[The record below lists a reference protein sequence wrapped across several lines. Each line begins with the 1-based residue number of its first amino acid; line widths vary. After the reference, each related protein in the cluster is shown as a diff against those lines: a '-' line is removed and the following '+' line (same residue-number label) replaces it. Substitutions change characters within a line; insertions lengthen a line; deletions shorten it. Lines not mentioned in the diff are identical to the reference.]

1 MLSLSNSG
9 TRILNII
16 GRNQTISSASS
27 TIIIS
32 NYSIKSIIPSISY
45 STKGGRNS
53 RTTDE
58 VIIKP
63 KNSDRNSAAVPA
75 DEIIESQKRTTDEVI
90 IKSKNVNSNV
100 VIGDSENKKII
111 SSQQRYSEE
120 VIIKSKNDNNKDEI
134 ISPPKRFSRSNSIKN
149 NNNEDEIISSP
160 RFSRLKPTIT
170 IENDQNNDNSNNNIN
185 NNNNNNDNNNEI
197 IVSQKRVS
205 RLKTSNN
212 YENDNEKIIDSQNRT
227 YELKTFGG
235 ENIKSSSRL
244 KLGDKL
250 KKART
255 VHKKENL
262 NMIDNNDD
270 EFSALSRPN
279 SKKVVVSQKRT
290 RQLKTDDK
298 EIENED
304 LEKSKP
310 KTNKNTI
317 VYDTQNR
324 NYILKSNNSIYQ
336 NENDN
341 DKNNSYNGNNEIEN
355 QENSNS
361 FNQEKKN
368 EINISHI
375 RSILAIFERRPED
388 LIKLYIDSRF
398 YKENKVELK
407 PLMKHFVDSSKTYKI
422 LEDEEESEQTLR
434 KVSGTIHHGGICA
447 VTKKKY
453 CIPTKELFDKEI
465 EKSNFLSTSSFTN
478 KVHSFSSQFP
488 KRNILNQIKLNS
500 LGSGSKPVVLLLDGV
515 ENPQNI
521 GAIIRGAVL
530 FGVESVIFVN
540 EFNKK
545 TGSINPYSAECYR
558 SSRGAVEYCNISQLH
573 LRRDAAEVLDEFIE
587 NGWEV
592 VTTASNKLTNGDDD
606 DIIEQQSSKRSSTK
620 NISLYSDE
628 SNRVLGLKPIV
639 LVLGSESKGI
649 SKTVSKKSTFSI
661 SIPGTGLIESLNV
674 SQASS
679 IILGECWRIQARSLE
694 KPNIDRVKQIRTAG
708 IESLEISPKLLGIKE
723 SEIYKDE
730 HPIDEQEEE
739 DEQPQFE
746 QEYQEEY
753 EQQQQQQKSK
763 QRKLKPKKAELKDIL
778 KKPRNKKRL

>member
-1 MLSLSNSG
+1 MLSLSNSR

-16 GRNQTISSASS
+16 GRNQTISSS
-27 TIIIS
+27 TVIVS

-63 KNSDRNSAAVPA
+63 KNSDKNSTADAAAAAA
-75 DEIIESQKRTTDEVI
+75 DEIIESQKRTTEEVI

-134 ISPPKRFSRSNSIKN
+134 INPPKRFSRSNSIENYQN

-160 RFSRLKPTIT
+160 RFSRLKPTIS
-170 IENDQNNDNSNNNIN
+170 IENDQNNNSNNNNIN
-185 NNNNNNDNNNEI
+185 NNNNNNEI

-212 YENDNEKIIDSQNRT
+212 YENDNEKIIDSQNRA

-262 NMIDNNDD
+262 NMEDNDD
-270 EFSALSRPN
+270 EFSPLSRTN
-279 SKKVVVSQKRT
+279 SKKVVVSQKRI

-310 KTNKNTI
+310 NTNKNTI

-324 NYILKSNNSIYQ
+324 NYILKSNNSIY
-336 NENDN
+336 DN
-341 DKNNSYNGNNEIEN
+341 NNEIEN

-375 RSILAIFERRPED
+375 RSVLAIFERRPED

-407 PLMKHFVDSSKTYKI
+407 PLIKYFVDSSKTYKI
-422 LEDEEESEQTLR
+422 LEDEEDSEQTLR

-478 KVHSFSSQFP
+478 KVHSFSSEFS
-488 KRNILNQIKLNS
+488 KRKILNQINFNS

-558 SSRGAVEYCNISQLH
+558 SSRGAIEYCNISQLH

-592 VTTASNKLTNGDDD
+592 VTTASNKLTNGEDD
-606 DIIEQQSSKRSSTK
+606 DIIEQRSSKKSSTK

-694 KPNIDRVKQIRTAG
+694 KPNIDRIKQIRTGG

-730 HPIDEQEEE
+730 HPENEQEDEEE

-753 EQQQQQQKSK
+753 EQQQQKSK